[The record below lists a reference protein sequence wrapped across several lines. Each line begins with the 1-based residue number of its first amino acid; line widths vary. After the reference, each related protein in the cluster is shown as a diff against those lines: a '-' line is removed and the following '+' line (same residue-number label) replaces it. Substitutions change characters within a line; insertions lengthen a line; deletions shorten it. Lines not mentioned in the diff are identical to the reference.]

1 MIAQLAE
8 VGKTSSILELVGVIL
23 EYFWAGKGLLRV
35 NKIRIFSFMTSLLIN
50 DSLKYVLNLTEG
62 SIAT

>member
-35 NKIRIFSFMTSLLIN
+35 NKIRIFHLWLIKICAEPN
-50 DSLKYVLNLTEG
+50 WG
-62 SIAT
+62 